1 MSNEFKELKSEGER
15 WDSKVIPERWMEEF
29 REMSPGTTYMCG
41 VCRQVDACTL
51 YSLYVKAAKY
61 LYWLKSFYMYLLKFF

>member
-29 REMSPGTTYMCG
+29 REMSPGTTCTCAYVFASYMYST
-41 VCRQVDACTL
+41 CTL
-51 YSLYVKAAKY
+51 NLQIFVLKKLHVTSKAF
-61 LYWLKSFYMYLLKFF
+61 LKIF

>member
-29 REMSPGTTYMCG
+29 REMSPGTTCTCTAHAYMCD
-41 VCRQVDACTL
+41 VCIHVQSVP
-51 YSLYVKAAKY
+51 
-61 LYWLKSFYMYLLKFF
+61 